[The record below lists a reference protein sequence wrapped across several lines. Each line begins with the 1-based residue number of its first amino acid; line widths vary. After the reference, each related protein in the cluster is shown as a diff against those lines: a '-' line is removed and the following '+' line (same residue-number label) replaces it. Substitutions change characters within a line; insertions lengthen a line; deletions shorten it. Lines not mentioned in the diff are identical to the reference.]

1 MVAPLI
7 VKVVAFSLAKKVI
20 VFLVAKL
27 YGFPRLYRRAS
38 ELNHYV
44 NRDNAT
50 RREKF
55 QNRLHFLFRLP
66 THIYKTVQRWRGVQP
81 PQGPPSAPGQSQR
94 INSRHP
100 QHHQG
105 HEFHTSSHSLRVP
118 LLNVSNPSNFGG
130 FGSIS
135 QSIRSHLLG
144 LRAGGSQNSK
154 IRPFSGFATLPLG
167 VTSLVSPSRETKS
180 LQTMSRGHF
189 SAVDLVNSHIIQM
202 KASN

>member
-1 MVAPLI
+1 MQRGERSFKIDYIFCFGSPPI
-7 VKVVAFSLAKKVI
+7 ST
-20 VFLVAKL
+20 KL
-27 YGFPRLYRRAS
+27 YNVGEEYSLLKAHRLLQGNHKESTAAIHSTTR
-38 ELNHYV
+38 LNSKMLE
-44 NRDNAT
+44 T
-50 RREKF
+50 
-55 QNRLHFLFRLP
+55 
-66 THIYKTVQRWRGVQP
+66 
-81 PQGPPSAPGQSQR
+81 PSL
-94 INSRHP
+94 IWILL
-100 QHHQG
+100 G

>member
-1 MVAPLI
+1 MGTQQFC
-7 VKVVAFSLAKKVI
+7 FSWLQ
-20 VFLVAKL
+20 L

-94 INSRHP
+94 INSSHP
-100 QHHQG
+100 QHHQV
-105 HEFHTSSHSLRVP
+105 EFQ
-118 LLNVSNPSNFGG
+118 NVRNPFTHMDSFGNF
-130 FGSIS
+130 
-135 QSIRSHLLG
+135 
-144 LRAGGSQNSK
+144 A
-154 IRPFSGFATLPLG
+154 
-167 VTSLVSPSRETKS
+167 SP
-180 LQTMSRGHF
+180 
-189 SAVDLVNSHIIQM
+189 
-202 KASN
+202 